1 MGAVG
6 LLEAKGLPES
16 LEALDAMCKAASV
29 TLIEAKRIGG
39 GVVTLI
45 LRGDVAAVTAAIE
58 AGSKTMKNYQQ
69 DILCAYVIP
78 NPHPELA
85 RYLTAGASING

>member
-6 LLEAKGLPES
+6 LMEAKGLPEA
-16 LEALDAMCKAASV
+16 LEALDAMCKSASV
-29 TLIEAKRIGG
+29 ALIEAKRIGG
-39 GVVTLI
+39 GVITLI
-45 LRGDVAAVTAAIE
+45 VEGDVAAVTAAIE
-58 AGSKTMKNYQQ
+58 TGSKMMR
-69 DILCAYVIP
+69 DHRMEIICAYVIP

>member
-6 LLEAKGLPES
+6 LMEAKGLPES

-39 GVVTLI
+39 GVITLI
-45 LRGDVAAVTAAIE
+45 LEGDVAAVSAAIDT
-58 AGSKTMKNYQQ
+58 GTQLMKDHRM